1 MAYQRALDY
10 VDVAARLREMRDKY
24 PELSMQKVE
33 MEFVSMAGKDWVVY
47 TAAAYRTPDD
57 VRPGIG
63 TAWEPI
69 PGPTPY
75 TKDSEVQNA
84 ETSAWGRALVA
95 IGADTKAGIA
105 SAEEV
110 TNRTGGSPQREPVQ
124 PGPTARAVKTKL
136 GHAFSSASE
145 RKGFVEEVLG
155 RELGE
160 GVGIDNLGQL
170 DLEAIEL
177 RLDVIA
183 EGKRDDAALAASQA
197 LRNTQ

>member
-110 TNRTGGSPQREPVQ
+110 TNRTGGSAQREPVQ

-183 EGKRDDAALAASQA
+183 EGKRDDAAQAASQA

>member
-95 IGADTKAGIA
+95 IGADPKAGIA

-110 TNRTGGSPQREPVQ
+110 TNRTGGSAQREPVQ